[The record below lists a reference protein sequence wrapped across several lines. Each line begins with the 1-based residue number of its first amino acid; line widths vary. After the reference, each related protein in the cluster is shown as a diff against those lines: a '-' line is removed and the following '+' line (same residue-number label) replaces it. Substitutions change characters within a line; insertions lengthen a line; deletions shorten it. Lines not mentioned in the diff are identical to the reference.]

1 MPQRRRAGRLV
12 VPQHAAPADKMLLER
27 SAIEELSHHADPWR
41 VLRILSEFVEG
52 FDALNDVGPAVTV
65 FGSARTKPSDPYY
78 TYGRQ
83 LGAALARRGFAV
95 ITGGGPGMMEA
106 VNRGCQ
112 EAGGLSVGCNIELPH
127 EQELNAYVDLG
138 VEFRYFF
145 VRKNMFV
152 KYARGFVIFPGG
164 LGTLD
169 ELFESLTLAQ
179 TGKSEHFPTV
189 LYVTASWDALG
200 RGAAPGATGL
210 GAFKAAVRRGV
221 HVARMSNQAHPAGL
235 PSPPPAEIDW
245 AFVDQLKASGVEV
258 KPIPGVP
265 DLMHHKYVVRDA
277 GTPAAAVLTGSAN
290 WTNDSWNREENVIFT
305 VASPNVAATFT
316 QNFEELWQNPV
327 AADSGRISST

>member
-1 MPQRRRAGRLV
+1 MPDVRRAGRLV
-12 VPQHAAPADKMLLER
+12 VPQKAAPADKMLLER

-52 FDALNDVGPAVTV
+52 FDALNGVGPAVTV
-65 FGSARTKPSDPYY
+65 FGSARTRPDDPYY
-78 TYGRQ
+78 ALGRS
-83 LGAALARRGFAV
+83 LGAALANRGFAV

-106 VNRGCQ
+106 VNRGCH

-179 TGKSEHFPTV
+179 TGKIEHFPIV
-189 LYVTASWDALG
+189 LFGTEYWSGLLDWMRRVVLA
-200 RGAAPGATGL
+200 RGA
-210 GAFKAAVRRGV
+210 
-221 HVARMSNQAHPAGL
+221 MS
-235 PSPPPAEIDW
+235 
-245 AFVDQLKASGVEV
+245 ASDF
-258 KPIPGVP
+258 
-265 DLMHHKYVVRDA
+265 DLMSLTDD
-277 GTPAAAVLTGSAN
+277 PEEAAEMATRPLPVKL
-290 WTNDSWNREENVIFT
+290 EEPPGEPR
-305 VASPNVAATFT
+305 AEA
-316 QNFEELWQNPV
+316 
-327 AADSGRISST
+327 R